1 MADRFDMPRLM
12 REFLNTA
19 IRDRT
24 IDSAEMWV
32 LACNHGTDWTAM
44 RETVMSYAFMRRHG
58 PSGLAAHREL
68 CKLNDECY
76 RVLVAKMEPTLHFD

>member
-12 REFLNTA
+12 REFLNVA
-19 IRDRT
+19 LRT
-24 IDSAEMWV
+24 RTLDSAEMWV

-44 RETVMSYAFMRRHG
+44 REVVMHYAFVRRHCDIE
-58 PSGLAAHREL
+58 AHREL

-76 RVLVAKMEPTLHFD
+76 RVLVMGREPTLHFD